1 MDKVYISFQKSS
13 EVSNRKITVGDIAS
27 VYCKDNS
34 IQAKIKSLPIISVPE
49 TESRRYVV
57 TAIKVVSVIE
67 ENVNGIDIINLGEP
81 EFVVSYKR
89 EKKQHK
95 VTDFLKIFLASV
107 VIFCGSAFAIMAY
120 DNDVDINSIF
130 ETMSKW
136 VTGDNKAVFLQ
147 QVMYALGLFLGIMI
161 FYNRLGKRKG
171 VKDPTPL
178 DIQMRLYEDDINT
191 TIINNSEREEKADD
205 VE

>member
-57 TAIKVVSVIE
+57 TAIKVLSVIE
-67 ENVNGIDIINLGEP
+67 ENVNGIDIVNLGEP

-95 VTDFLKIFLASV
+95 VTDFLKVFLASV

>member
-57 TAIKVVSVIE
+57 TAIKVLSVIE

-95 VTDFLKIFLASV
+95 VTDFLMIFLASV

>member
-1 MDKVYISFQKSS
+1 MDKVYISFQKNS

-57 TAIKVVSVIE
+57 TAIKVLSVIE

-89 EKKQHK
+89 EKKQYK

>member
-57 TAIKVVSVIE
+57 TAIKVLSVIE
-67 ENVNGIDIINLGEP
+67 ENINGIDIINLGEP

-89 EKKQHK
+89 EKKHHK
-95 VTDFLKIFLASV
+95 LTDFLKIFLASV

>member
-57 TAIKVVSVIE
+57 TAIKVLSVIE

-95 VTDFLKIFLASV
+95 LTDFLKIFLASV

>member
-57 TAIKVVSVIE
+57 TAIKVLSVIE

-95 VTDFLKIFLASV
+95 VTDFLKVLLASV

-147 QVMYALGLFLGIMI
+147 QVMYAIGLFLGIMI

>member
-57 TAIKVVSVIE
+57 TAIKVLSVIE

-81 EFVVSYKR
+81 EFVVSYKK

-95 VTDFLKIFLASV
+95 VTDFLKVFLASV

>member
-57 TAIKVVSVIE
+57 TAIKVLSVIE

-95 VTDFLKIFLASV
+95 VTDFLKVFLASV

-130 ETMSKW
+130 ETMRKW

>member
-13 EVSNRKITVGDIAS
+13 EVSNWKITVGDIAS

-57 TAIKVVSVIE
+57 TAIKVLSVIE

-95 VTDFLKIFLASV
+95 VTDFLKVFLASV

>member
-57 TAIKVVSVIE
+57 TAIKVLSVIE

-95 VTDFLKIFLASV
+95 VTDFLKVFLASV

>member
-13 EVSNRKITVGDIAS
+13 EVSSRKITIGDIAS

-57 TAIKVVSVIE
+57 TAIKVFSVIE
-67 ENVNGIDIINLGEP
+67 ENVNETELINLGEP
-81 EFVVSYKR
+81 EFVVSYKK
-89 EKKQHK
+89 EKKQNK
-95 VTDFLKIFLASV
+95 VTDFLKVILASV

-120 DNDVDINSIF
+120 DNDVDINGIF

-147 QVMYALGLFLGIMI
+147 QVMYSLGLFLGIMI
-161 FYNRLGKRKG
+161 FYNRIGKRKS

>member
-57 TAIKVVSVIE
+57 TAIKVLSVIE

-89 EKKQHK
+89 EKKQYK

>member
-57 TAIKVVSVIE
+57 TAIKVLSVIE